1 MTGLSIFT
9 PGGELIHYRPE
20 RGLKAI
26 AVAEAAEKHFARAKN
41 PEKLYEAVKAKLT
54 EQRKYALWRET
65 VRPHGYGPGR
75 GKKEST
81 DRYSLLPKTDP
92 GAHVARRWRIRLGT
106 DEAFAV
112 ALHAAQV
119 ACLRICERRG
129 GVKPYTGDD
138 EWYTP
143 ARHIDRVRRVLG
155 SIDLDPASN
164 LEAQKVVKAKRFFTK
179 ADDALTHPW
188 HGRVWLNPPYS
199 RGVLLNFVSKL
210 LSEIKIKNTTAAI
223 VLLNNFTDASWF
235 HLACSACTAI
245 CFPRGRISFKNAT
258 LGEVNHP
265 MNGQV
270 FLYYGDD
277 VESFRSEF
285 SEIGCG
291 FLGAGSWSLVDACQG
306 PGSPV
311 QRVTAVGR
319 PGRKVGPSTHPRAS

>member
-1 MTGLSIFT
+1 MADLYGKWVPHEWIQQVHETCMTSSVGIPVLRTAGRSDLPGKTRTGHAIVGEFEADSGIHEAIMTGLSIFT
-9 PGGELIHYRPE
+9 PGGELVDYRPE

-106 DEAFAV
+106 EEAFAV
-112 ALHAAQV
+112 ALYAAQV

-143 ARHIDRVRRVLG
+143 AKHIDRVRRVLG

-164 LEAQKVVKAKRFFTK
+164 LEAQKIVKAKRFFSK

-199 RGVLLNFVSKL
+199 RGLLLNFVSKL
-210 LSEIKIKNTTAAI
+210 LRDRQGIDES
-223 VLLNNFTDASWF
+223 
-235 HLACSACTAI
+235 
-245 CFPRGRISFKNAT
+245 G
-258 LGEVNHP
+258 
-265 MNGQV
+265 
-270 FLYYGDD
+270 YGLIED
-277 VESFRSEF
+277 
-285 SEIGCG
+285 
-291 FLGAGSWSLVDACQG
+291 
-306 PGSPV
+306 
-311 QRVTAVGR
+311 
-319 PGRKVGPSTHPRAS
+319 